1 MCFSAR
7 RQREVY
13 QIPWNTQW
21 TRAYTLMLVGRTTH
35 GDTPACPSRLCGPA
49 VDAEC
54 KKVYFA
60 GDTGPQFVRRQGSRG
75 RGRET
80 RVPRAQGDWEYFG
93 GFDLA
98 MIPIIAYE
106 PKWFMLNIHCVPQD
120 GVHIVK
126 GIRAKKVITMH
137 WGCRPGA

>member
-1 MCFSAR
+1 MG
-7 RQREVY
+7 
-13 QIPWNTQW
+13 P
-21 TRAYTLMLVGRTTH
+21 
-35 GDTPACPSRLCGPA
+35 GPA

-98 MIPIIAYE
+98 MIPIMYF
-106 PKWFMLNIHCVPQD
+106 WFSFAFRYLTSFQC
-120 GVHIVK
+120 
-126 GIRAKKVITMH
+126 IRAEVVHVEYTFRAAGWRPHFKGYQDKE
-137 WGCRPGA
+137 GCQAR